1 MSASRGVLNMEG
13 FDFHHADNMNTKEYL
28 RIVKLYL
35 EGDRLRTEVGILK
48 LEEEAHLESLIAYLQ
63 DNWQAAAKI
72 IKEVPAN
79 PGPHSGE
86 LTATSQQAFVFG
98 TRVGLNISG
107 FAMLRGVRNRAAFV
121 VKGLEKD
128 KPKIFKGNAT
138 RESHVNIIIHM
149 FVEAIRALQDG
160 QPSAYLGALLNK
172 SLVQVEVKSYLRQHD
187 GESNADFEIR
197 ELRDNYEKSDKR
209 CKRLDFII
217 GQLKNEIKSK
227 EATETKSAREKKALH
242 QQTERLQESIDERCE
257 AEKMKNARLERDI
270 VEQKSKIVEVE
281 NDRNSG
287 NHKRARVEGSLEEE
301 KSKRARVEHD
311 LEEAQSKIAHL
322 EHLEHDLMEEKK
334 KSAQLEHD
342 LMSLIEQSKPV
353 GQPTSLLN
361 KVEDMNGRFEQT
373 YRDLNRRFGQE

>member
-1 MSASRGVLNMEG
+1 
-13 FDFHHADNMNTKEYL
+13 
-28 RIVKLYL
+28 
-35 EGDRLRTEVGILK
+35 
-48 LEEEAHLESLIAYLQ
+48 
-63 DNWQAAAKI
+63 
-72 IKEVPAN
+72 
-79 PGPHSGE
+79 
-86 LTATSQQAFVFG
+86 VFG

-107 FAMLRGVRNRAAFV
+107 FAMLRGVRNMAAFV

-128 KPKIFKGNAT
+128 KPKIFKGNGA

-197 ELRDNYEKSDKR
+197 KLRDNYEKSDKR
-209 CKRLDFII
+209 RKRLDFII
-217 GQLKNEIKSK
+217 GQLKDEIKSK

-242 QQTERLQESIDERCE
+242 EQTERLQESIDERCE

-270 VEQKSKIVEVE
+270 MEQKSKIVEVE

-287 NHKRARVEGSLEEE
+287 NHKRARVEDS
-301 KSKRARVEHD
+301 

-342 LMSLIEQSKPV
+342 LMILIEQSKPV